1 MVTVGVCAYNEG
13 NNIAKILNIILNQQE
28 LSAESEVLVVCSGC
42 TDKTVQIAKEKAETD
57 SRVKVIIQKERLGKA
72 AAVNEILKNA
82 TSPKILFVS
91 ADTLPNNGCFS
102 KLARRFDDPKVGLV
116 CGKPIPVNVSNS
128 AVGRLVR
135 SLWIFHDHVF
145 HELNDAGLAR
155 HATEVFI
162 VRKGIVTNI
171 PMETVNDDAYIAV
184 NTRALGW
191 LIKYEPHAEV
201 LISGPESLSDYLNQR
216 RRIIFGHY
224 QIRKLTG
231 KSSQYLI
238 HLAPRYPKKALQLAV
253 WLCMQCG
260 IPTFL
265 LFTEIELLLNG
276 AALVDFMLGKSY
288 AQWNVATSTKMID
301 QEKFVNLPEKENPK
315 IKDIL

>member
-1 MVTVGVCAYNEG
+1 MVTVGICAYNEG
-13 NNIAKILNIILNQQE
+13 NNIAKILDIILGQQE

-42 TDKTVQIAKEKAETD
+42 TDKTVQITKEKAETD
-57 SRVKVIIQKERLGKA
+57 SRIKVIVQKERMGKA
-72 AAVNEILKNA
+72 SAVNEILKRA
-82 TSPKILFVS
+82 SSPNILFVS

-102 KLARRFDDPKVGLV
+102 KLVGRLKDPKVGLV
-116 CGKPIPVNVSNS
+116 CGKPIPINVSNS

-162 VRKGIVTNI
+162 VRKGIVTSM
-171 PMETVNDDAYIAV
+171 PTETVNDDAYIAV
-184 NTRALGW
+184 NARALGW
-191 LIKYEPHAEV
+191 LIKYESQAEV
-201 LISGPESLSDYLNQR
+201 LISGPESLTDYLKQR

-238 HLAPRYPKKALQLAV
+238 HLAPRYPKKALHLAV
-253 WLCMQCG
+253 WLCTQCG

-265 LFTEIELLLNG
+265 LFTEIELLLN
-276 AALVDFMLGKSY
+276 AAAVVDFMLGKSY
-288 AQWNVATSTKMID
+288 SQWNIATSTMIID
-301 QEKFVNLPEKENPK
+301 PEKLVNLQEKELPK
-315 IKDIL
+315 IKGIL